1 MTCSLFGFGMYIY
14 MIIALDNMLFNPY
27 IKQFDTQT
35 NNRNMMIVVYSIN
48 LHNCIMGFGKHNKLI
63 WDV

>member
-1 MTCSLFGFGMYIY
+1 
-14 MIIALDNMLFNPY
+14 MIIALDNMLIRFYPY

-63 WDV
+63 